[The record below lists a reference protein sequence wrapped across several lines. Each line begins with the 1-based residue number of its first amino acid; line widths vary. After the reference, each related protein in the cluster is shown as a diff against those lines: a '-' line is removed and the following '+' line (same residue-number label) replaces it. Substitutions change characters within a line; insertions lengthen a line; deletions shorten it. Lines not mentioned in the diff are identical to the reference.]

1 RRSIPTT
8 RTHSGVLRLGT
19 RGSALARAQAA
30 LVHDALVRRHP
41 GLRVETVHIRTTGD
55 RGDRGERAPQGPG
68 GRKGLFVKEIE
79 AAILAGELDVGVQSM
94 GGMTATVSG
103 RL

>member
-1 RRSIPTT
+1 M
-8 RTHSGVLRLGT
+8 LRLGT

-30 LVHDALVRRHP
+30 LVRDALVRRHP

-55 RGDRGERAPQGPG
+55 RGERAPQGPG

-79 AAILAGELDVGVQSM
+79 EALLAGEIDVGVSLETCQ
-94 GGMTATVSG
+94 ATSSFSTISSSSASS
-103 RL
+103 RLWRASI